1 MKKIAVLLTA
11 LFVLGCST
19 VPITGRRQLSLVPS
33 SQLMALSAQSYN
45 EVLTESKVVKNTSE
59 AQMIS
64 RVGNNIKN
72 AVEQYMAQNN
82 LSSELAGFEWEFT
95 LIDENTVNAW
105 AMPGGRVAFYTGI
118 LPICQNDAGVAV
130 VMGHEVAHAIA
141 NHGGERMSQGLAQ
154 QLGGV
159 ALNVALQEQPQLT
172 QQLAMTAFGL
182 GSNVGYILPHS
193 RLQES
198 EADEIGLI
206 FMAMAGYDPSEAP
219 KFWKRMQ
226 ANEQGARPPEFLSTH
241 PAPETRIK
249 DLEKLVPKAM
259 KYYKP

>member
-11 LFVLGCST
+11 VFVLGCST
-19 VPITGRRQLSLVPS
+19 VPVTGRRQLSLVPS

-45 EVLTESKVVKNTSE
+45 EVLTESKVVKNTAE
-59 AQMIS
+59 AQMIN
-64 RVGNNIKN
+64 RVGNKIKT

-82 LSSELAGFEWEFT
+82 LSDQLEGFDWEFT
-95 LIDENTVNAW
+95 LIDEPTINAW

-118 LPICQNDAGVAV
+118 LPICRNDAGVAV

-159 ALNVALQEQPQLT
+159 ALNVALQEQPQMT

-219 KFWKRMQ
+219 EFWKRMQ
-226 ANEQGARPPEFLSTH
+226 AQEQGARPPEFLSTH
-241 PAPETRIK
+241 PAPETRIR